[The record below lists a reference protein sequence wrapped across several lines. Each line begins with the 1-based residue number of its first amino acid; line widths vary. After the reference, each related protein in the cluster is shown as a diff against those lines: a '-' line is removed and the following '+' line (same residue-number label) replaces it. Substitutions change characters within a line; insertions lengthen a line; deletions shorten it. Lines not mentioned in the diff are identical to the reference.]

1 MVVFFFLFF
10 KYFFFSIF
18 YMFVVF
24 VIVVVVVFQLFYFLI
39 VYKLNYDGGKEMGRE
54 TERGAGREM
63 ERVRI
68 VGERK

>member
-1 MVVFFFLFF
+1 
-10 KYFFFSIF
+10 
-18 YMFVVF
+18 MFVVF

-39 VYKLNYDGGKEMGRE
+39 VYKLNYDGEGDGGIEREGGGRK
-54 TERGAGREM
+54 M

>member
-1 MVVFFFLFF
+1 
-10 KYFFFSIF
+10 
-18 YMFVVF
+18 MFVVF

-39 VYKLNYDGGKEMGRE
+39 VYKLNYDGERDGRI
-54 TERGAGREM
+54 EREKGGVRKM

>member
-39 VYKLNYDGGKEMGRE
+39 VYKLNYDGGR
-54 TERGAGREM
+54 RW
-63 ERVRI
+63 
-68 VGERK
+68 GERQREGEGGRWKE